1 MDEYT
6 GRSLADI
13 EEIRDTIQN
22 YFDGLYDGDLE
33 RMRRAFHPCCHLYS
47 VSEGSVQD
55 ESAPD
60 WFQRIQ
66 NRPSPASQGAARR
79 DEIIFIDLNGTG
91 SALAKVQVCLR
102 QGVTLTIFPYSNSMR
117 DGALSPK
124 SSRLA
129 TAEADDHAW

>member
-6 GRSLADI
+6 GRDMADLD
-13 EEIRDTIQN
+13 EIRDTIRN

-66 NRPSPASQGAARR
+66 NRPSPASQGATSR
-79 DEIIFIDLNGTG
+79 DEIILIELKVTE
-91 SALAKVQVCLR
+91 SALAKVKL
-102 QGVTLTIFPYSNSMR
+102 
-117 DGALSPK
+117 
-124 SSRLA
+124 LA
-129 TAEADDHAW
+129 PLWR

>member
-6 GRSLADI
+6 GRSMADI
-13 EEIRDTIQN
+13 EDICNTIQN

-33 RMRRAFHPCCHLYS
+33 RMRRAFHSCCHLYS

-66 NRPSPASQGAARR
+66 NRPSPASQGATRR

-91 SALAKVQVCLR
+91 SALAKVQVSAPSGR
-102 QGVTLTIFPYSNSMR
+102 YSDYLSMLKLHEGWR
-117 DGALSPK
+117 IVAKVFAPCDSGS
-124 SSRLA
+124 
-129 TAEADDHAW
+129 